1 MPGTESWLP
10 GPETPAVGDGEV
22 HVWRTRLDPPTERVR
37 DLEPA
42 LSGDERERARR
53 LRFERDRRRF
63 VVARGVLR
71 ALLARYTALE
81 PAELRFQ
88 YGPRG
93 KPALAAELNAA
104 DLRFNLSHSH
114 ELALYAVARG
124 RELGIDVE
132 QHRPDRAE
140 AGIAERFFS
149 QGELKAL
156 RALPAARWTEAFF
169 ACWTRKEAYI
179 KAKGAGFG
187 IALDQF
193 DVTVTPGQPAVLL
206 ATRQDPP
213 DVARWSLHDLHPA
226 DGYAGAL
233 AVEGY
238 GWRPSYWQ
246 WEHGERG
253 R

>member
-1 MPGTESWLP
+1 
-10 GPETPAVGDGEV
+10 
-22 HVWRTRLDPPTERVR
+22 VR
-37 DLEPA
+37 ELEQT
-42 LSGDERERARR
+42 LSEDERERARR

-63 VVARGVLR
+63 VVARGTLR
-71 ALLARYTALE
+71 GLLARYTALD
-81 PAELRFQ
+81 PAALRFQ
-88 YGPRG
+88 YGRRG
-93 KPALAAELNAA
+93 KPALAAELNATG
-104 DLRFNLSHSH
+104 LRFNLSHSH

-132 QHRPDRAE
+132 QRRPDRAE

-149 QGELKAL
+149 PRELEAL
-156 RALPAARWTEAFF
+156 RALPTERWTEAFF
-169 ACWTRKEAYI
+169 TCWTRKEAYI

-193 DVTVTPGQPAVLL
+193 DVTVAPGQPAVLL

-213 DVARWSLHDLHPA
+213 DAARWSLHDLHPG

-233 AVEGY
+233 AMEGDA
-238 GWRPSYWQ
+238 RILRYWQ
-246 WEHGERG
+246 WKHTRP